1 MGHALSRPIAYARPR
16 VNLVLT
22 FIHAADLH
30 LDSPLVGLRQRASEQ
45 AHRIE
50 NASREAFDA
59 LARLCIEERAAFL
72 LLAGDVFDGHWRDYR
87 TGVFFAERMAKLREA
102 GIAVFVIRGNHDAEN
117 RFMQRLSLSD
127 NVHMFRADA
136 AETIALET
144 LGVSIHGQSYGQ
156 RDVKDNLALGYPE
169 PRSGHFNV
177 GLLHTACTGRAGH
190 EAYAPCSVEELTR
203 RGYDYWALGHVHA
216 HEVLSSAPHVVFSG
230 NLQGRSVRETGPKG
244 AVVVR
249 VAHGRV
255 QSAEHRA
262 LDSVRWSEL
271 TLDMRELR
279 HPDDVLG
286 ALRTEAMR
294 QVTDAAQRA
303 VAIRVVLRGPAP
315 LHAHFV
321 TAAQHFQDDVA
332 TLFAGLSSDLWLE
345 KLHVRTEPET
355 RAALEDATVLGELQA
370 AVSRLVADE
379 GGGRLVE
386 GVLAEIAGKLPA
398 AISPDELMQRLRVE
412 LPQRAGELAL
422 ALLGQ
427 GRR

>member
-1 MGHALSRPIAYARPR
+1 MLSRAQSRR
-16 VNLVLT
+16 LGSRTNLVLT

-59 LARLCIEERAAFL
+59 LVRLCIEERAAFL

-127 NVHMFRADA
+127 NVHMFPADA
-136 AETIALET
+136 PATQTLEA

-156 RDVKDNLALGYPE
+156 RDVKENLALGYPE
-169 PRSGHFNV
+169 PRAGHFNI

-216 HEVLSSAPHVVFSG
+216 HEVLSTAPHVVFSG

-249 VAHGRV
+249 VANGRV

-271 TLDMRELR
+271 TLDMRELS
-279 HPDDVLG
+279 HLDDVL
-286 ALRTEAMR
+286 AMLRTEAMQ
-294 QVTDAAQRA
+294 QVSDAAQRA
-303 VAIRVVLRGPAP
+303 LAMRVVLRGPAP

-321 TAAQHFQDDVA
+321 TETQHFQDDVA
-332 TLFAGLSSDLWLE
+332 TLFAGLSRELWLE
-345 KLHVRTEPET
+345 KLSVRTEPMT
-355 RAALEDATVLGELQA
+355 RAALEDATVLGELES
-370 AVSRLVADE
+370 AVSRLVVDEE
-379 GGGRLVE
+379 GGKLLE
-386 GVLAEIAGKLPA
+386 AVLAEIASKLPA
-398 AISPDELMQRLRVE
+398 AVSPEELLKRLRSE

-427 GRR
+427 GRG